1 MIAANKARDS
11 ARSDKKK
18 EHLQPELNRLF
29 WDISKG
35 VKLDWK

>member
-1 MIAANKARDS
+1 MIAANKAGDG

-18 EHLQPELNRLF
+18 EHLKPELKRLF
-29 WDISKG
+29 WDMSKG